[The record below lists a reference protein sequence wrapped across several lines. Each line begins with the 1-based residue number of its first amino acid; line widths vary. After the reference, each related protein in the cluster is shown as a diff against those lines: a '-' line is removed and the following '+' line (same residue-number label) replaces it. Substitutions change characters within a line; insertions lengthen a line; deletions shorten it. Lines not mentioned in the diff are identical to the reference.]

1 MEMQNINDNKVLFDP
16 GREDRS
22 TEHVQKKRKSS
33 KVWLIVVAIIVAA
46 TIAGVN
52 VLTYYSKKSSE
63 QKNDLTSQSLI
74 ETTASMRMIENRVV
88 CTGKIKAADKEDY
101 EFISGVEFE
110 KVFFKNGDT
119 VKEGEIIGTADLVS
133 LVSSLE
139 NTRKMIIEL
148 DKELHTEAVDNNGS
162 KIKAS
167 CDGRV
172 KAVYAGESDNV
183 SDVVYEKGSLLILSV
198 DGKMACDIVTG
209 KNIGV
214 GTAVKGKLADGSEIN
229 GRAASY
235 SDGKMKVT
243 FSDKIPGIGDRVNV
257 IYEGESLGIGEFY
270 VNCPLKVVS
279 FAGKIKNIKVKEGD
293 SVKEGDTLFTLTDD
307 VYSDRYNT
315 LMSQREDLIEDIRT
329 MLKIYETGY
338 IYADKDGIL
347 RGLDEDLY
355 EEENVNLP
363 SKGSSYGSGSLL
375 ARDNDEPQ
383 STGEPTEPSEP
394 DQTKPSGSQDPTDPP
409 STTDPSGTDIPAG
422 YPGIPAGFDPA
433 QYYAIINGS
442 NAMDPGAMTEM
453 PDSSADDMVEAQYIN
468 DKKVL
473 YSLEESTSFE
483 IKIKA
488 EDRNV
493 VFMEEGMNCRIT
505 PISMSD
511 KEYEGKIKDIA
522 TKGSLS
528 GKKAYY
534 QVTVSFDRIPELREG
549 MNAKVTIEIK
559 SDPVL
564 SIPIAAIKNQNSK
577 AYVYTAKDETTGE
590 LTGLRE
596 ITTGKSDADYV
607 EVLSGLSEGDK
618 IYYLYYDTIDYS
630 KITNGV
636 DTNLYM

>member
-1 MEMQNINDNKVLFDP
+1 MAMQNINDNKILFDP

-52 VLTYYSKKSSE
+52 VLTYYSKKSAE

-74 ETTASMRMIENRVV
+74 ETTASMRMIENKVV
-88 CTGKIKAADKEDY
+88 CTGKIRSSEKEDY
-101 EFISGVEFE
+101 EFISGIEFE

-133 LVSSLE
+133 LVSSME
-139 NTRKMIIEL
+139 KTRKMILDL

-198 DGKMACDIVTG
+198 DGKMACDIMTDR
-209 KNIGV
+209 NIGV
-214 GTAVKGKLADGSEIN
+214 GTAVKGKLADGSEIK
-229 GRAASY
+229 GRVASY

-243 FSDKIPGIGDRVNV
+243 FSDKIPAIGDKVNV
-257 IYEGESLGIGEFY
+257 TYEGDSLGEGEFY
-270 VNCPLKVVS
+270 VNCPLNVVS
-279 FAGKIKNIKVKEGD
+279 FAGKIKKIKVKEGD

-315 LMSQREDLIEDIRT
+315 LSSQREDLIEDIRT

-338 IYADKDGIL
+338 IYADKDGIV

-355 EEENVNLP
+355 EDENANIP
-363 SKGSSYGSGSLL
+363 SKGSSYGSGTVL
-375 ARDNDEPQ
+375 ARDEDEPK

-394 DQTKPSGSQDPTDPP
+394 DQTKPDDTQDPTDPP
-409 STTDPSGTDIPAG
+409 ATTDPSGTDIPAG

-433 QYYAIINGS
+433 QYYAMLNG
-442 NAMDPGAMTEM
+442 AGTMDPGAMT
-453 PDSSADDMVEAQYIN
+453 DVTDASSNDIAVAQYIN
-468 DKKVL
+468 EKKVL
-473 YSLEESTSFE
+473 YSIEENTSFD

-488 EDRNV
+488 EDSDV
-493 VFMEEGMNCRIT
+493 IFMEEGMTCRIT
-505 PISMSD
+505 PVSMSD

-522 TKGSLS
+522 TKGNLS

-534 QVTVSFDRIPELREG
+534 QVTVTFDRIPELKEG

-607 EVLSGLSEGDK
+607 EVISGLSEGEK